1 MSLPQ
6 PRQSRSLVPGGHT
19 GRPYGGDAGAAGQP
33 AFRNHT
39 TRRERPLRGPD
50 ARCALSTTRS
60 DCRGPARNAAWIRA
74 GIKPAPTVRAGN
86 SRVNAAVCSI
96 PPCSEAAGA
105 AFEERCVAVTIVR
118 FYCPARSIEGVWGT
132 GRDGPEESSCPRNA
146 SPGDAR
152 RTAKRGPG
160 AAAPGAFWELFRG
173 EKFPAG
179 GSPACVSTAPAAP
192 HRAVGGALIHP
203 TPARIGTRPGRSYR
217 PPLPGL

>member
-1 MSLPQ
+1 MPYERVWTAAGPGDH
-6 PRQSRSLVPGGHT
+6 PRRQLAIPTAPAAPH
-19 GRPYGGDAGAAGQP
+19 RPYGAQ
-33 AFRNHT
+33 NHPT
-39 TRRERPLRGPD
+39 
-50 ARCALSTTRS
+50 
-60 DCRGPARNAAWIRA
+60 PARIAAWIRA
-74 GIKPAPTVRAGN
+74 GIKPAPTVRMGN

-179 GSPACVSTAPAAP
+179 GSPVSAVRAPAAGAGRFQP
-192 HRAVGGALIHP
+192 HHRRTHRIVDNAHRAS
-203 TPARIGTRPGRSYR
+203 TRPARPPGPWQRTAPRRRGDY
-217 PPLPGL
+217 

>member
-1 MSLPQ
+1 MRARAGMRLPQ
-6 PRQSRSLVPGGHT
+6 PRQSRSLVPGGYT
-19 GRPYGGDAGAAGQP
+19 GRPYGGDAGAVGIANQRAADSRPYGAQ
-33 AFRNHT
+33 NHPT
-39 TRRERPLRGPD
+39 
-50 ARCALSTTRS
+50 
-60 DCRGPARNAAWIRA
+60 PARIAAWIRA
-74 GIKPAPTVRAGN
+74 GIKPAPTVRMGN
-86 SRVNAAVCSI
+86 SHVNAAVCSI

-118 FYCPARSIEGVWGT
+118 FYCPARSMEGVWGS

-146 SPGDAR
+146 APGDAR

>member
-1 MSLPQ
+1 MPQ

-179 GSPACVSTAPAAP
+179 GSPACVSTAPTAP
-192 HRAVGGALIHP
+192 HPKASPGGEV
-203 TPARIGTRPGRSYR
+203 ARRSR
-217 PPLPGL
+217 DGGDQNRR